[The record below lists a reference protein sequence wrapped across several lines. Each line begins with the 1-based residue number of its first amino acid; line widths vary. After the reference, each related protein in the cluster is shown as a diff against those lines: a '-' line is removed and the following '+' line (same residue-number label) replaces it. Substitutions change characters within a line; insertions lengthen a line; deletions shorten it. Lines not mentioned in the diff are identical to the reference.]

1 MAKKNNRNV
10 GQRDEQSA
18 AADSPSAAQS
28 RTGSHAGQ
36 AHPARSERRAE
47 MVQKRRDARIKLAE
61 RERRR
66 KTMIRVGSAV
76 IVVALLAAI
85 GFGIWN
91 RTQTSAMEKAVTT
104 YGGDNAAR
112 NHVQGA
118 VQYEVIPP
126 VGGDHNQYWQNCGFY
141 DKPLYN
147 WHGVHSLEH
156 GTVWIT
162 YQPNLP
168 QDQIDT
174 LKDIAKESY
183 ILVSPY
189 PGINAPVIASSWDHQ
204 IKLSGANDPRLKQFI
219 KKYRL
224 NPKYTPELGALCTMG
239 VNTTMESGVPQ
250 QQPRLPGTPEIEGT
264 TEPIQGA
271 ATMPAAAS
279 TPASR

>member
-1 MAKKNNRNV
+1 
-10 GQRDEQSA
+10 
-18 AADSPSAAQS
+18 
-28 RTGSHAGQ
+28 
-36 AHPARSERRAE
+36 

-66 KTMIRVGSAV
+66 KLLIRAGSAV
-76 IVVALLAAI
+76 IVIALLAAI

-91 RTQTSAMEKAVTT
+91 RTQTSAMEKAVAT
-104 YGGDNAAR
+104 YGGDNTNR
-112 NHVQGA
+112 NHVEGA

-126 VGGDHNQYWQNCGFY
+126 VGGDHNQYWQNCGYY
-141 DKPLYN
+141 DKPIYN

-189 PGINAPVIASSWDHQ
+189 PGIDAPVIASSWDHQ
-204 IKLSGANDPRLKQFI
+204 IKLNGANDPRLKQFI
-219 KKYRL
+219 KEYRL

-239 VNTTMESGVPQ
+239 VSDTMPAGQVPQ
-250 QQPRLPGTPEIEGT
+250 QQPRLSGTPEIEGT
-264 TEPIQGA
+264 SEAIQGA
-271 ATMPAAAS
+271 ATMPAAAA
-279 TPASR
+279 TPAASPATSPVASPAATPAASPAASPAAHAADRPRQQDG